1 MLPKLSQRTVVALKQ
16 EVLPHVAGASTS
28 QARAPRP
35 SAPEP
40 FSAPPSSRQAP
51 LTPQPANSVLQST
64 SSTTKPQ
71 GFKSSGRWLVGVQAC
86 DTRRRHGPAAFR
98 LAGAQEVSANCQ
110 SASCESSAVK
120 LAHAKCG
127 VCGLV
132 LCGLCWG
139 YGDNKH
145 TLIFLNP
152 SKQRRKASRAG
163 LGRGA
168 GGEVQ

>member
-16 EVLPHVAGASTS
+16 EVLPFLVGTSTS

-35 SAPEP
+35 LA
-40 FSAPPSSRQAP
+40 
-51 LTPQPANSVLQST
+51 PQPKIAVLQST
-64 SSTTKPQ
+64 SSTAQPQ
-71 GFKSSGRWLVGVQAC
+71 SLKSADRWLIGFQEC
-86 DTRRRHGPAAFR
+86 DIRRRHGPAEIR
-98 LAGAQEVSANCQ
+98 LAGAQDVSANCQ
-110 SASCESSAVK
+110 SASCETSAVK

-145 TLIFLNP
+145 TLSFLNP
-152 SKQRRKASRAG
+152 SKERRKASRAG

-168 GGEVQ
+168 GGEV